1 VKQRKVQDQVMQFL
15 RGLNDQYSNVR
26 SNILMMDPLPS
37 INKVFSYAT
46 QQERQLNGIVSMNNL
61 SLINAANASH
71 PRNLCSYCGKNG
83 HAVEDCWKKNDYP
96 SNFSSNRGRGGQ
108 TFIGNGRGSNVD
120 RNGKV
125 CNYCGI
131 TGHIETKCFKKHGYP
146 PGHRLHK
153 APGTNINN
161 TATEPM
167 NNENSTA
174 ITTIQEGQ
182 NLEMKLTSQ

>member
-15 RGLNDQYSNVR
+15 RGLNDRYSNVK

-46 QQERQLNGIVSMNNL
+46 QQERLLNGTVSMNNL

-83 HAVEDCWKKNDYP
+83 HAVEDCCKKNGYP
-96 SNFSSNRGRGGQ
+96 SNFSSNRGRGGR
-108 TFIGNGRGSNVD
+108 TFLGNGRGSNID
-120 RNGKV
+120 RNAKV

-131 TGHIETKCFKKHGYP
+131 NGHIETKCFKKHGYP
-146 PGHRLHK
+146 PGHRLYK
-153 APGTNINN
+153 VPGANINN
-161 TATEPM
+161 TATEPV
-167 NNENSTA
+167 NNENPTTITA
-174 ITTIQEGQ
+174 IQEGK
-182 NLEMKLTSQ
+182 NSEMKLTS